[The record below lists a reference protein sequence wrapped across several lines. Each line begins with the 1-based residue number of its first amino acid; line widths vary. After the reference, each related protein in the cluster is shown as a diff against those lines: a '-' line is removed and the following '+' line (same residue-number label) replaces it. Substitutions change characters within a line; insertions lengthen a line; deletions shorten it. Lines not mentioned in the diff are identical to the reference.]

1 MFISLLPY
9 LPGQSDNAICVG
21 LMPLRRA
28 QDNGNEV
35 AKRIDKQSAKIGVY
49 RMDDDGHPHPGKK

>member
-1 MFISLLPY
+1 
-9 LPGQSDNAICVG
+9 
-21 LMPLRRA
+21 MPLRRA

-35 AKRIDKQSAKIGVY
+35 AKRIDKHSAKIGVY

>member
-9 LPGQSDNAICVG
+9 LPEQSDNAICVG

-35 AKRIDKQSAKIGVY
+35 AKRIDKQGAKIGVY
-49 RMDDDGHPHPGKK
+49 RMDEYG